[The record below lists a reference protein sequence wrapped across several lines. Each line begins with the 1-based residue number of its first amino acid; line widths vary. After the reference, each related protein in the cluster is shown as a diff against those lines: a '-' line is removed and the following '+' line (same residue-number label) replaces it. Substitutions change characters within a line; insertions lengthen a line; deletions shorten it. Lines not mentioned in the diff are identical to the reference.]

1 MTFVRLCLVAVTLA
15 LLTTATAR
23 AQAKPQEPSKWSIK
37 SFIPKMPQMPSKSKA
52 KSKPSTLSKLN
63 TGTKAF
69 FAKSKALVPSWLMP
83 DTQDRV
89 RQSSNT
95 IKQSASKIDQEVRTA
110 RRKSILPW
118 IKKEEPV
125 PEKPATV
132 SDFLALPK
140 PGY

>member
-1 MTFVRLCLVAVTLA
+1 MTFVRLCLVAVALA
-15 LLTTATAR
+15 VLTTATVQ
-23 AQAKPQEPSKWSIK
+23 AQSKPQEPSKWSIK
-37 SFIPKMPQMPSKSKA
+37 NFIPKMPQAPSKSKT
-52 KSKPSTLSKLN
+52 KSKPSTLTKFN
-63 TGTKAF
+63 NGTKAF

-89 RQSSNT
+89 KQSSKT
-95 IKQSASKIDQEVRTA
+95 IKQSATKIDQEIRTA
-110 RRKSILPW
+110 RRKSLLPW
-118 IKKEEPV
+118 IKEEPA